1 MLWGPKYTSVL
12 TRTEKG
18 ISFFINFSAAG
29 YNILIKLTLFFESNI
44 RAYFVQLKKN
54 TTLANP
60 FPFFFQSIK
69 SWRFVCYL
77 RRIF

>member
-44 RAYFVQLKKN
+44 TAYFVQLKKIQQQIHF
-54 TTLANP
+54 L
-60 FPFFFQSIK
+60 FFFK
-69 SWRFVCYL
+69 ALKVGVLFV
-77 RRIF
+77 I